1 MSIRKGEVMVDNNPN
16 STNNPKKWS
25 NPLKKVIGD
34 VKKFMKKEGGED
46 KKPSSFETSENEISQ
61 ESKQGSE
68 GSNIPR
74 FETPE
79 TKEAERSARERK
91 AKVKE
96 QKLPKKYRKGW

>member
-16 STNNPKKWS
+16 SANNPKKWS
-25 NPLKKVIGD
+25 NPLKKVLGD

-46 KKPSSFETSENEISQ
+46 KKPSSFETSKNEINQ

-68 GSNIPR
+68 SSNIPK

-79 TKEAERSARERK
+79 TKEAERSARVRK